1 MPAIKI
7 KMRFDY
13 KGQVKN
19 SKLFGNKQPEQLAEE
34 NREHKVTM
42 LRNIPMQGISIVDI
56 DMSMDV
62 YSVIDEISGK
72 KIAFAPVVITLVAD
86 GLENAIRFAAQEE
99 FRTVQVV
106 EPDALNFTAGD
117 TEKLLFRVSQE
128 IMDFRNQWLK
138 RMENWK

>member
-42 LRNIPMQGISIVDI
+42 LRNIPMQGISIADI

-72 KIAFAPVVITLVAD
+72 KIAFAPVVITFVAD
-86 GLENAIRFAAQEE
+86 GLENAVRFAAQEE

-106 EPDALNFTAGD
+106 EPDTLNYTAAD

-128 IMDFRNQWLK
+128 ITEFRNHWLK
-138 RMENWK
+138 KMDNWK